1 MTMKI
6 DELVQKYIQIRE
18 KRSRLKAE
26 YEEKVAPYTEAQ
38 DRIEALLLAL
48 FGELG
53 VDSVRT
59 AEGTA
64 YTATRVSATV
74 ADWDAFIAFVKTN
87 DAYEMIERRVSKAAV
102 EQYKAAN
109 EDLPPGVN
117 WSETRVVNFRRS

>member
-1 MTMKI
+1 MAMKM

-18 KRSRLKAE
+18 KRSRLKVE
-26 YEEKVAPYTEAQ
+26 YEAKVAPYIEAQ
-38 DRIEALLLAL
+38 ERIEALLLSM

-53 VDSVRT
+53 VDSVKT
-59 AEGTA
+59 QEGTA

-74 ADWDAFIAFVKTN
+74 ADWDAFIAFVKNN
-87 DAYEMIERRVSKAAV
+87 DAYEMIERRVSKTAV